1 MTVTASANTFSLLV
15 CSKVMR
21 FPKILFSSK
30 ASVFRVNAGA
40 LTVLP
45 QYLQGVL
52 RLDVGGIKQCVKHSI
67 IIFVLAI

>member
-1 MTVTASANTFSLLV
+1 
-15 CSKVMR
+15 MR